1 MSTSYTTNSN
11 TNNNL
16 DGSMIMDGDTVTS
29 YTSTALGTD
38 NNPTMQ
44 GGTGLHFKVQFTN
57 NGVTTKYDVNAHK
70 DGKDY
75 KGDSGV
81 DPLEA
86 GTDDWTAID
95 NGPEPK
101 GY

>member
-38 NNPTMQ
+38 NNTTMQ
-44 GGTGLHFKVQFTN
+44 GGTGLHFKVKFTN

-75 KGDSGV
+75 KGDYCVDTVDAATQDCTASG
-81 DPLEA
+81 
-86 GTDDWTAID
+86 
-95 NGPEPK
+95 NGPDEQ
-101 GY
+101 G